1 LVTGYYSLKRRT
13 QFVIMLQQAQAIRH
27 YQKLTDMLV
36 DLWNRGHRYEDLRM
50 FMDGYVCSL
59 RHSNS
64 LEPYQIHRLEEE
76 VFRFLRD
83 PSNFELLPLAQVDY
97 Y

>member
-1 LVTGYYSLKRRT
+1 
-13 QFVIMLQQAQAIRH
+13 MLQHSQSIRH
-27 YQKLTDMLV
+27 YQKLTDMMV

-64 LEPYQIHRLEEE
+64 LEPYHIHRLEEE
-76 VFRFLRD
+76 AFRFLRD
-83 PSNFELLPLAQVDY
+83 PSNFELSLPVTQVDY

>member
-1 LVTGYYSLKRRT
+1 
-13 QFVIMLQQAQAIRH
+13 MLQQTQSIRH

-50 FMDGYVCSL
+50 FTDGYVCSL

-64 LEPYQIHRLEEE
+64 LEPYEIHRLEEE

-83 PSNFELLPLAQVDY
+83 SSNFELFIPLAEVDY
-97 Y
+97 R